1 MTTSLIL
8 ESDCPWK
15 TAIVDERGCTVY
27 DVKTAF
33 HEDSN
38 YTAIRNER
46 YEIIATL
53 RWRDLLPDQI
63 MFGEVAEFVSLNTWL
78 KRNKMPMAHNV
89 KWKDNLGR
97 GYIWQGNAPGLPL
110 QLFSEDDKRTP
121 IVIYH
126 PSALK
131 TNSRPTIRT
140 PPRLE
145 LSRRGQEIRDM
156 VVISFVCLEKKRRTE
171 LNKIQ
176 F

>member
-1 MTTSLIL
+1 MTTTLTL

-15 TAIVDERGCTVY
+15 TAIIDDTGCTVY

-53 RWRDLLPDQI
+53 RWRDFLPDQI
-63 MFGEVAEFVSLNTWL
+63 MFDGCAEFVSLNSWL
-78 KRNKMPMAHNV
+78 KRSKVPMTHNV
-89 KWKDNLGR
+89 KWKDNSGR
-97 GYIWQGNAPGLPL
+97 GYVWHGNAPGLPL
-110 QLFSEDDKRTP
+110 ELFTEDDKRIP
-121 IVIYH
+121 IATYH

-131 TNSRPTIRT
+131 SNSRPPIRA

-145 LSRRGQEIRDM
+145 FSRQGHDIRDLM
-156 VVISFVCLEKKRRTE
+156 VVSFVCLEKKRRTE
-171 LNKIQ
+171 QNKVQ